1 LGNFLAFA
9 SVTATISY
17 ILEEVNRDIPGIRI
31 STRPLDA
38 IDIQNPV
45 NGLNIFLYL
54 VSPTTSVDAVD
65 TLVID
70 KAGRPT
76 NNPSLSLDLYYIITA
91 TSSENEDLVAQK
103 ILASAMRVL
112 NNHPVLERDL
122 IRKAVRNKEGLEF
135 SDLADQID
143 DVRLALNPLSLK
155 DLSEIWSKFPNAN
168 FRSSIA
174 YTAQVVI
181 LDSKIVE
188 EPPGIIASIDQ
199 NYIVQLK
206 SPSIERI
213 DPRLLE
219 YAPDAR
225 MAIIGS
231 NLKGPAVYIEF
242 GGNFSPMQVK
252 PADISD
258 TRVVVGLPAD
268 IEPGMLNVRITH
280 RLRPVNKEEEEEQM
294 EKQIIGKR
302 SILQSNSSPFVLAPR
317 ILTPRQ
323 GKVARG
329 NALEVEF
336 EPPVSRGKAVI
347 VYLGDSAFPA
357 SPAKSSKS
365 MVDSKVGRVKFT
377 VPKDTQPGLYLLRM
391 AVDGAASLLMTD
403 ENPRSPSFRKSI
415 GPYVKVVS

>member
-17 ILEEVNRDIPGIRI
+17 ILEEVNRDIAGIRI
-31 STRPLDA
+31 STKPLDA
-38 IDIQNPV
+38 IDVQNPV

-54 VSPTTSVDAVD
+54 VSPNTSVDAVD
-65 TLVID
+65 TLIID

-76 NNPSLSLDLYYIITA
+76 NNPSLSLDLHYIITA

-112 NNHPVLERDL
+112 NNHPVLGRDL

-143 DVRLALNPLSLK
+143 DVRLTLNPLSIK
-155 DLSEIWSKFPNAN
+155 DLTEIWSKFPNAN

-174 YTAQVVI
+174 YTAQVVL

-225 MAIIGS
+225 MAIVGS
-231 NLKGPAVYIEF
+231 NLKGPAVYVEF
-242 GGNFSPMQVK
+242 GDNFSSMQVK

-258 TRVVVGLPAD
+258 TRIMAGLPAD
-268 IEPGMLNVRITH
+268 IEPGMLKVRITH
-280 RLRPVNKEEEEEQM
+280 RLRHVNEEEE
-294 EKQIIGKR
+294 QIIGKR

-317 ILTPRQ
+317 ILAPRQ
-323 GKVARG
+323 GRVARG
-329 NALEVEF
+329 NDLEVEF
-336 EPPVSRGKAVI
+336 EPPVSREKAVI

-357 SPAKSSKS
+357 SPVRSSKS

-377 VPKDTQPGLYLLRM
+377 VPQDTPPGLYLLRV
-391 AVDGAASLLMTD
+391 AVDGATSLLTID

-415 GPYVKVVS
+415 GPYVKVIS

>member
-1 LGNFLAFA
+1 MGNFLAFA

-31 STRPLDA
+31 STKPLDA
-38 IDIQNPV
+38 IDVQNPV

-76 NNPSLSLDLYYIITA
+76 NNPSLSLDLHYIITA
-91 TSSENEDLVAQK
+91 TSSENEDLIAQK

-112 NNHPVLERDL
+112 NNHPVLGRDL

-143 DVRLALNPLSLK
+143 DVRLALNPLSIK
-155 DLSEIWSKFPNAN
+155 DLTEIWSKFPNAN

-188 EPPGIIASIDQ
+188 ELPGIIASIDQ
-199 NYIVQLK
+199 SHIVQLK
-206 SPSIERI
+206 SPSIDRI
-213 DPRLLE
+213 DPQVLE

-225 MAIIGS
+225 MAIIGN
-231 NLKGPAVYIEF
+231 NLKGPAVYVEF
-242 GGNFSPMQVK
+242 GGNVSSMQVR

-258 TRVVVGLPAD
+258 MRVMVGLPTD
-268 IEPGMLNVRITH
+268 IEPGMLTVRINH
-280 RLRPVNKEEEEEQM
+280 RLRHVNEKEE
-294 EKQIIGKR
+294 QIIGKR

-317 ILTPRQ
+317 ILAPRQ
-323 GKVARG
+323 GRVARG
-329 NALEVEF
+329 NDLEVEF
-336 EPPVSRGKAVI
+336 EPPVSREKAVI

-357 SPAKSSKS
+357 SPTKSSKS

-377 VPKDTQPGLYLLRM
+377 VPEDTPLGLYLLRV
-391 AVDGAASLLMTD
+391 AVDGATSLLMTD

>member
-31 STRPLDA
+31 STKPLDA
-38 IDIQNPV
+38 IDVQNPV

-76 NNPSLSLDLYYIITA
+76 NNPSLSLDLHYIITA
-91 TSSENEDLVAQK
+91 TSSENEDLIAQK

-112 NNHPVLERDL
+112 NNHPVLGRDL

-143 DVRLALNPLSLK
+143 DVRLALNPLSIK
-155 DLSEIWSKFPNAN
+155 DLTEIWSKFPNAN

-188 EPPGIIASIDQ
+188 ELPGIIASIDQ
-199 NYIVQLK
+199 SHIVQLK
-206 SPSIERI
+206 SPSIDRI
-213 DPRLLE
+213 DPQVLE

-225 MAIIGS
+225 MAIIGN
-231 NLKGPAVYIEF
+231 NLKGPAVYVEF
-242 GGNFSPMQVK
+242 GGNVSSMQVR

-258 TRVVVGLPAD
+258 MRVMVGLPTD
-268 IEPGMLNVRITH
+268 IEPGMLTVRINH
-280 RLRPVNKEEEEEQM
+280 RLRHVNEKEE
-294 EKQIIGKR
+294 QIIGKR

-317 ILTPRQ
+317 ILAPRQ
-323 GKVARG
+323 GRVARG
-329 NALEVEF
+329 NDLEVEF
-336 EPPVSRGKAVI
+336 EPPVSREKAVI

-357 SPAKSSKS
+357 SPTKSSKS

-377 VPKDTQPGLYLLRM
+377 VPEDTPLGLYLLRV
-391 AVDGAASLLMTD
+391 AVDGATSLLMTD

>member
-1 LGNFLAFA
+1 MGNFLAFA

-31 STRPLDA
+31 STKPLDA
-38 IDIQNPV
+38 IDVQNPV

-76 NNPSLSLDLYYIITA
+76 NNPSLSLDLHYIITA

-112 NNHPVLERDL
+112 NNHPVLGRDL
-122 IRKAVRNKEGLEF
+122 IRKAVRNREGLEF
-135 SDLADQID
+135 SDLADQLD
-143 DVRLALNPLSLK
+143 DVRLTLNPLPIK
-155 DLSEIWSKFPNAN
+155 DLTEIWSKFPNAN

-188 EPPGIIASIDQ
+188 ERPGIIASIDQ

-225 MAIIGS
+225 MAIVGS
-231 NLKGPAVYIEF
+231 NLKGPAVYVEF
-242 GGNFSPMQVK
+242 GDNFSSMQVK

-258 TRVVVGLPAD
+258 TRVMVGLPAD
-268 IEPGMLNVRITH
+268 IEPGMLKLRITH
-280 RLRPVNKEEEEEQM
+280 RMRHVNEEEE
-294 EKQIIGKR
+294 QIIGKR

-317 ILTPRQ
+317 ILAPRQ
-323 GKVARG
+323 GRVARG
-329 NALEVEF
+329 NDLEVEF
-336 EPPVSRGKAVI
+336 EPPVSREKAVI
-347 VYLGDSAFPA
+347 VYLGDSAFPT
-357 SPAKSSKS
+357 SPTKSSKS
-365 MVDSKVGRVKFT
+365 MVDSRVGRVKFT
-377 VPKDTQPGLYLLRM
+377 VPENTPPGLYLLRV
-391 AVDGAASLLMTD
+391 AVDGATSLLMID

>member
-1 LGNFLAFA
+1 LGNFLAIA
-9 SVTATISY
+9 SATATISY
-17 ILEEVNRDIPGIRI
+17 ILEEVNRDIPGVRI

-38 IDIQNPV
+38 IDVQNPV

-76 NNPSLSLDLYYIITA
+76 NNPSLSLDLHYIITA

-112 NNHPVLERDL
+112 NNHPVLGRDL

-143 DVRLALNPLSLK
+143 DVRLALNPLSIK
-155 DLSEIWSKFPNAN
+155 DLTEIWSKFPNAN

-181 LDSKIVE
+181 LDSKVVE

-206 SPSIERI
+206 SPTIERI

-219 YAPDAR
+219 YAPDAKI
-225 MAIIGS
+225 AIVGS
-231 NLKGPAVYIEF
+231 NLKGPAVYVEF
-242 GGNFSPMQVK
+242 GGNFSSMQVK

-258 TRVVVGLPAD
+258 TRVMVGFPAD
-268 IEPGMLNVRITH
+268 IEPGMLKVRINH
-280 RLRPVNKEEEEEQM
+280 RLRHLNEEAQEE
-294 EKQIIGKR
+294 QIIGKR
-302 SILQSNSSPFVLAPR
+302 SILQSNFSAFILAPR
-317 ILTPRQ
+317 ILAPRQ

-329 NALEVEF
+329 NDLEVEF
-336 EPPVSRGKAVI
+336 EPPVSEEKAAI
-347 VYLGDSAFPA
+347 VYLGDNAFHANPA
-357 SPAKSSKS
+357 RSSKS
-365 MVDSKVGRVKFT
+365 KVDSKVGRVKFT
-377 VPKDTQPGLYLLRM
+377 VPEDTPPGLYLLRV
-391 AVDGAASLLMTD
+391 AVDGATSLLTTD

-415 GPYVKVVS
+415 GPYVKVIS

>member
-17 ILEEVNRDIPGIRI
+17 ILEEVNRDIAGIRI
-31 STRPLDA
+31 STKPLDA
-38 IDIQNPV
+38 IDVQNPV

-65 TLVID
+65 TLIID

-76 NNPSLSLDLYYIITA
+76 NNPSLSLDLHYIITA

-112 NNHPVLERDL
+112 NNHPVLGRDL

-143 DVRLALNPLSLK
+143 DVRLTLNPLSIK
-155 DLSEIWSKFPNAN
+155 DLTEIWSKFPNAN

-174 YTAQVVI
+174 YTAQVVL

-225 MAIIGS
+225 MAIVGS
-231 NLKGPAVYIEF
+231 NLKGPAVYVEF
-242 GGNFSPMQVK
+242 G
-252 PADISD
+252 DISD
-258 TRVVVGLPAD
+258 THVMVGLPAD
-268 IEPGMLNVRITH
+268 IEPGMLKVRITH
-280 RLRPVNKEEEEEQM
+280 RLRHVNEEEE
-294 EKQIIGKR
+294 QIIGKR
-302 SILQSNSSPFVLAPR
+302 SILESNSSPFVLAPR
-317 ILTPRQ
+317 ILAPRQ
-323 GKVARG
+323 GRVARG
-329 NALEVEF
+329 NDLEVEF
-336 EPPVSRGKAVI
+336 EPPVSREKAVI

-357 SPAKSSKS
+357 SPTKSSKS

-377 VPKDTQPGLYLLRM
+377 VPEDTPPGVYLLRV
-391 AVDGAASLLMTD
+391 AVDGATSLLTTD
-403 ENPRSPSFRKSI
+403 ENPRSPSFRKSV

>member
-1 LGNFLAFA
+1 MGNFLAFA

-31 STRPLDA
+31 TTKPLDA
-38 IDIQNPV
+38 IDVQNPV

-65 TLVID
+65 TLIID

-76 NNPSLSLDLYYIITA
+76 NNPSLSLDLHYIITA
-91 TSSENEDLVAQK
+91 TSSENEDLIAQK

-112 NNHPVLERDL
+112 NNHPVLGRDL

-143 DVRLALNPLSLK
+143 DVRLTLNPLSIK
-155 DLSEIWSKFPNAN
+155 DVTEIWSKFPNAN

-213 DPRLLE
+213 DPQVLE
-219 YAPDAR
+219 YAPDAS
-225 MAIIGS
+225 MAIVGS
-231 NLKGPAVYIEF
+231 NLKGPAVSVEF
-242 GGNFSPMQVK
+242 GGNFSSMQVK

-258 TRVVVGLPAD
+258 TRVMAALPAD
-268 IEPGMLNVRITH
+268 IEPGLLKVRINH
-280 RLRPVNKEEEEEQM
+280 RLRQVKEEEEE
-294 EKQIIGKR
+294 EEEEHIIGKR
-302 SILQSNSSPFVLAPR
+302 SVLQSNFSPFALAPR
-317 ILTPRQ
+317 ILAPRQ
-323 GKVARG
+323 GKVVRG
-329 NALEVEF
+329 NDLEVEF
-336 EPPVSRGKAVI
+336 EPPVSKEKAVL
-347 VYLGDSAFPA
+347 VYLGDNPFPA
-357 SPAKSSKS
+357 RPTKSSKS

-377 VPKDTQPGLYLLRM
+377 VPEDTPLGLYLLRV
-391 AVDGAASLLMTD
+391 AVDGATSLLTTD

-415 GPYVKVVS
+415 GPYVKVIS

>member
-1 LGNFLAFA
+1 MGNFLAFA

-31 STRPLDA
+31 STKPLDA
-38 IDIQNPV
+38 IDVQNPV

-76 NNPSLSLDLYYIITA
+76 NNPSLSLDLHYIITA

-112 NNHPVLERDL
+112 NNHPVLGRDL
-122 IRKAVRNKEGLEF
+122 IRKAVRNREGLEF
-135 SDLADQID
+135 SDLADQLD
-143 DVRLALNPLSLK
+143 DVRLTLNPLPIK
-155 DLSEIWSKFPNAN
+155 DLTEIWSKFPNAN

-188 EPPGIIASIDQ
+188 ERPGIIASIDQ

-225 MAIIGS
+225 MAIVGS
-231 NLKGPAVYIEF
+231 NLKGPAVYVEF
-242 GGNFSPMQVK
+242 GDNFSSMQVK

-258 TRVVVGLPAD
+258 TRIMAGLPAD
-268 IEPGMLNVRITH
+268 IEPGMLKVRITH
-280 RLRPVNKEEEEEQM
+280 RLRHVNEEEE
-294 EKQIIGKR
+294 QIIGKR

-317 ILTPRQ
+317 ILAPRQ
-323 GKVARG
+323 GRVARG
-329 NALEVEF
+329 NDLEVEF
-336 EPPVSRGKAVI
+336 EPPVSREKAVI
-347 VYLGDSAFPA
+347 VYLGDSAFPT
-357 SPAKSSKS
+357 SPTKSSKS
-365 MVDSKVGRVKFT
+365 MVDSRVGRVKFT
-377 VPKDTQPGLYLLRM
+377 VPEDTPPGLYLLRV
-391 AVDGAASLLMTD
+391 AVDGATSLLMTD

>member
-31 STRPLDA
+31 TTKPLDA
-38 IDIQNPV
+38 IDVQNPV

-54 VSPTTSVDAVD
+54 VSPTSSVDAVD

-76 NNPSLSLDLYYIITA
+76 NNPSLSLDLHYIITA

-103 ILASAMRVL
+103 ILASALRVL
-112 NNHPVLERDL
+112 NNHPVLGRDL
-122 IRKAVRNKEGLEF
+122 IRKTVRNKEGLEF

-143 DVRLALNPLSLK
+143 DVRLTLNPLSIK
-155 DLSEIWSKFPNAN
+155 DLTEIWSKFPNAN

-181 LDSKIVE
+181 LESKIVE

-206 SPSIERI
+206 SPSIDRI
-213 DPRLLE
+213 DPQVLE

-225 MAIIGS
+225 MAIIGN
-231 NLKGPAVYIEF
+231 NLKGPAVSVEF
-242 GGNFSPMQVK
+242 GGNFSSMQVR

-258 TRVVVGLPAD
+258 MRVMVGLPAD
-268 IEPGMLNVRITH
+268 IEPGLLKVRINH
-280 RLRPVNKEEEEEQM
+280 RLRHVNEEEEE
-294 EKQIIGKR
+294 QIIGKR

-317 ILTPRQ
+317 ILAPRQ

-329 NALEVEF
+329 NYLEVEF
-336 EPPVSRGKAVI
+336 EPPVSKEKAVI
-347 VYLGDSAFPA
+347 IYLGDSPFPA
-357 SPAKSSKS
+357 SPTTSSKS
-365 MVDSKVGRVKFT
+365 MVDSKVGRVKFR
-377 VPKDTQPGLYLLRM
+377 VPEDTPPGIYLLRV
-391 AVDGAASLLMTD
+391 AVDGATSLLTTD
-403 ENPRSPSFRKSI
+403 ENPRSASFRKSI

>member
-9 SVTATISY
+9 SVTATVSY

-31 STRPLDA
+31 STKPLDA
-38 IDIQNPV
+38 IDVQNPV

-65 TLVID
+65 TLIID

-76 NNPSLSLDLYYIITA
+76 NNPSLSLDLHYIITA
-91 TSSENEDLVAQK
+91 TSSENEDLIAQK

-112 NNHPVLERDL
+112 NNHPVLRRDL
-122 IRKAVRNKEGLEF
+122 IGKAVRNKEGLEF

-143 DVRLALNPLSLK
+143 DVRLTLNPLSIK
-155 DLSEIWSKFPNAN
+155 DVTEIWSKFPNAN

-213 DPRLLE
+213 DPQVLE

-225 MAIIGS
+225 MAIVGS
-231 NLKGPAVYIEF
+231 NLKGPAVSVEF
-242 GGNFSPMQVK
+242 GGNFSSMQVK
-252 PADISD
+252 SADISD
-258 TRVVVGLPAD
+258 TRVMAALPAD
-268 IEPGMLNVRITH
+268 IEPGLLKVRINH
-280 RLRPVNKEEEEEQM
+280 RLRQVNEGEEEEE
-294 EKQIIGKR
+294 EQIIGKR
-302 SILQSNSSPFVLAPR
+302 SIVQSNFSPFVLAPR
-317 ILTPRQ
+317 ILAPRQ
-323 GKVARG
+323 GKVVRG
-329 NALEVEF
+329 NDLEVEF
-336 EPPVSRGKAVI
+336 EPPVSKEKAVL
-347 VYLGDSAFPA
+347 VYLGDSTFPA
-357 SPAKSSKS
+357 RPTKSSKS

-377 VPKDTQPGLYLLRM
+377 VPEDTPPGIYLLRV
-391 AVDGAASLLMTD
+391 AVDGATSLLTTD

-415 GPYVKVVS
+415 GPYIKVIS